1 MRRKRWKWP
10 LFSMLGLVI
19 LLLLFAGLIIN
30 YVGYKNVKLIWLLNT
45 SDQSIVRMEA
55 EGEYLT
61 KVKNGNGQELLKER
75 MKSEGWTFE
84 FQEGSGYY
92 FKKANQ
98 EALVTTRQIWNRH
111 YIVYDVN
118 DNVVDLSDARK

>member
-1 MRRKRWKWP
+1 MPRNRWKWP
-10 LFSMLGLVI
+10 VFSILGLVI
-19 LLLLFAGLIIN
+19 LLLLFAGLFIN

-61 KVKNGNGQELLKER
+61 KVENGNGSELLKER
-75 MKSEGWTFE
+75 MENEGWTFVR
-84 FQEGSGYY
+84 QDGSGYF

-98 EALVTTRQIWNRH
+98 EAVVTTRQIWNRH
-111 YIVYDVN
+111 YIVYDVD
-118 DNVVDLSDARK
+118 DNVVDISDARK